1 MMPIYLDILIGLV
14 IVSIILMG
22 IGIAAQFDLVT
33 KSSVIIFCSAVITIL
48 FINILYQS
56 SKKESSKEIE
66 KASFEKGYKEAIMDC
81 KGDSINKII
90 IPNQ

>member
-1 MMPIYLDILIGLV
+1 MMSIYLEILTGLI

-22 IGIAAQFDLVT
+22 IGVAAQFDLIV
-33 KSSVIIFCSAVITIL
+33 KAASIIFCSAGITIL

-56 SKKESSKEIE
+56 SKETE

-81 KGDSINKII
+81 KGDSIDKII
-90 IPNQ
+90 IPN

>member
-14 IVSIILMG
+14 MVSIILMG
-22 IGIAAQFDLVT
+22 IGISVEYYLMTKAA
-33 KSSVIIFCSAVITIL
+33 VIIFCSAIITIL

-81 KGDSINKII
+81 KGDSIDKII
-90 IPNQ
+90 IPN